1 MSAAPSKPP
10 SKKVQSSVP
19 RRVPRRTAYATAK
32 PRNPFAIQ
40 DSRESTH
47 LDTGV
52 LQNTQQ
58 HRKLQFWRVFDRDAA
73 YDWIA
78 GDLPYTTECPKLLP
92 GRACISAASSLKTIA
107 CTRSLPFT

>member
-1 MSAAPSKPP
+1 MRGESRGEELT
-10 SKKVQSSVP
+10 P
-19 RRVPRRTAYATAK
+19 RRSRGIIL
-32 PRNPFAIQ
+32 IQ
-40 DSRESTH
+40 YSRESTH

-78 GDLPYTTECPKLLP
+78 GDLLYTTECPKLLP
-92 GRACISAASSLKTIA
+92 QGLHFSRVLSQDHRLHTQPAFHMMHISIRRGGA
-107 CTRSLPFT
+107 